1 MGGKYETICGQ
12 LVMLG
17 FTLGQVIMGIVGYF
31 VRDYKTFQILL
42 SIPCFALL
50 GSYWI
55 IPESPRWLISKE
67 RYGEAAEV
75 VKDICKFNKVC

>member
-17 FTLGQVIMGIVGYF
+17 FTLGQIIMGFVAIY

-42 SIPCFALL
+42 FIPCFALL
-50 GSYWI
+50 GSYFV
-55 IPESPRWLISKE
+55 IPESPRWLISKK
-67 RYGEAAEV
+67 RYHKAAEV
-75 VKDICKFNKVC
+75 IKDICEFNQVI